1 MVKKSSKKAPKKNKK
16 QATGLRSWLVVPGQ
30 REASTMNDTKNA
42 ILIVSLTINIA
53 IFVAWLILKLTTA
66 YDQQVFDFLFTR

>member
-1 MVKKSSKKAPKKNKK
+1 MVKKSSKKTLKKSKK
-16 QATGLRSWLVVPGQ
+16 QVTGLRSWFVVPGQ

-42 ILIVSLTINIA
+42 ILIVSLTINVA